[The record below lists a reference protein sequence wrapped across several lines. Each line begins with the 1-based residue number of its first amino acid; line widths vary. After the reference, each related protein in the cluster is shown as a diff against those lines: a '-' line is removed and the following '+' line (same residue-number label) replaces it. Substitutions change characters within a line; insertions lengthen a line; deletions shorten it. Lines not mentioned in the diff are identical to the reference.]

1 MVTSQAERQF
11 TNKVHNMVTD
21 RRFAL
26 IFRSISLA
34 LIIAGFLSMMGVF
47 TDSVQPSMLMYY
59 TMQSNMLAIV
69 LFAMLV
75 FRTAIGLRKE
85 KTGSVGYYARFEMIC
100 VTNLLLTFFAFWL
113 MLAPRLFPMTDEFSM
128 WSFGN
133 LAVHCITPLLCFIDY
148 ILFYKIHN
156 LKYRDVYYSVG
167 IPLFYFAVTSVAGLL
182 GYVYRISAIDGN
194 PIHYPYYFYDYDR
207 IGAKAFLYI
216 TVMTGVFILF
226 VHIFYFIDIKR
237 RKKRTSAPHMK

>member
-1 MVTSQAERQF
+1 MD
-11 TNKVHNMVTD
+11 TD

-34 LIIAGFLSMMGVF
+34 FIIAGFLSMMGIF
-47 TDSVQPSMLMYY
+47 TGSVQPTMLVYY

-100 VTNLLLTFFAFWL
+100 VTNLLLTLFAFWL
-113 MLAPRLFPMTDEFSM
+113 MLAPRLLPMTAEFSM

-156 LKYRDVYYSVG
+156 LKYRDVYFAVG
-167 IPLFYFAVTSVAGLL
+167 IPLLYFAGSSVAGLL
-182 GYVYRISAIDGN
+182 GYVYRISAIDGK
-194 PIHYPYYFYDYDR
+194 PIHYPYFFYDYDR
-207 IGAKAFLYI
+207 IGAAAFVYI
-216 TVMTGVFILF
+216 TVMVGVFILF
-226 VHIFYFIDIKR
+226 VHIFYFIDVK
-237 RKKRTSAPHMK
+237 RKKRMVNSEW